1 MNNPDEERGTAISA
15 WKATA
20 ELDVDTT
27 ASVEQTAH
35 QFKVL
40 GLKTMDALHLASA
53 IEAKAD
59 RFLTTDKGI
68 LSKMRLEPRIS
79 VLDPIDFIREMD
91 EGSDEE

>member
-1 MNNPDEERGTAISA
+1 
-15 WKATA
+15 
-20 ELDVDTT
+20 
-27 ASVEQTAH
+27 
-35 QFKVL
+35 
-40 GLKTMDALHLASA
+40 MDALHLASA

-79 VLDPIDFIREMD
+79 VLDPIDLIREMD